1 MNDLL
6 MDAALTIVAFA
17 VLSGAL
23 FLLKR
28 IKAVARFRG
37 SLNVLFLISSISF
50 FMRPHIE
57 QGYVRAVYAA
67 LFCTFAYIGIR
78 LLDILIFDVL
88 IRHRRGGLPVPVV
101 LRASFRWALFS
112 LALFL
117 IIRSMYPG
125 ANLTAL
131 GISAAVIGYI
141 LGNASQD
148 TLGNLIAGL
157 ALTGER
163 PFSIGD
169 WVRVGEFVGRVTDM
183 TWRATRLQ
191 TKMLDYIIIPNSTI
205 AREYIVNYSR
215 PTQSH
220 GFTQQ
225 IGVNYGVP
233 PNKVRASILR
243 ACAAVPEI
251 LADPAPLVWLH
262 NYGDFSIDYT
272 VKFFIR
278 EFARLEQIQS
288 DMMDRVWYEFKR
300 EDIVIP
306 FPIRDVRPMNDVEAK
321 IEREHAAA
329 VEASKELLAEIPIFS
344 HLSKEER
351 DHVAE
356 RMEERIHGAGET
368 LVRKGDEG
376 STFYIILEGSTS
388 VHLGTDT
395 RSPQVAVLKRGEY
408 FGEMSLLTGEERSA
422 TVVAVN
428 DCHVLELSHIVLRDL
443 LKEKK
448 SLAEDFAKALK
459 ARADELAKLQE
470 SVDAESRKR
479 AGEQP
484 SEKALLSKIWDFFGI

>member
-1 MNDLL
+1 MSHDLL
-6 MDAALTIVAFA
+6 MDTILTIVAFA

-23 FLLKR
+23 FFLKR

-37 SLNVLFLISSISF
+37 SLNVLFLVASVSF

-57 QGYVRAVYAA
+57 QGYVRVIYAA
-67 LFCTFAYIGIR
+67 LFSTFAYISVR
-78 LLDILIFDVL
+78 LLDLLVFDVL
-88 IRHRRGGLPVPVV
+88 VKHRRGGLPVPVV
-101 LRASFRWALFS
+101 LRASFRWLLLS
-112 LALFL
+112 LALYLIVKHLYPDVDLKFL
-117 IIRSMYPG
+117 AFSTI
-125 ANLTAL
+125 
-131 GISAAVIGYI
+131 VVGYI

-169 WVRVGEFVGRVTDM
+169 WVQVGDFVGRITDM

-220 GFTQQ
+220 GFTQK

-243 ACAAVPEI
+243 ACDAVPDI
-251 LADPAPLVWLH
+251 LEDPAPLVWLH

-278 EFARLEQIQS
+278 DFGRLEQIQS
-288 DMMDRVWYEFKR
+288 DMMDRIWYEFKR

-321 IEREHAAA
+321 AERERAAA
-329 VEASKELLAEIPIFS
+329 ITASKELLGEIPIFS
-344 HLSKEER
+344 HLSQEER
-351 DHVAE
+351 DRLAE
-356 RMEERIHGAGET
+356 SMEEKIYGAGES
-368 LVRKGDEG
+368 LVCKGDAG
-376 STFYIILEGSTS
+376 NTFYVILDGTTS
-388 VHLGTDT
+388 VHLGPET
-395 RSPQVAVLKRGEY
+395 RSPEVAVLKRGDY
-408 FGEMSLLTGEERSA
+408 FGEMCLLTGEPRSA

-428 DCHVLELSHIVLRDL
+428 DCRVLQLSHEVLQKL

-448 SLAEDFAKALK
+448 SLAEDFARALK
-459 ARADELAKLQE
+459 QRADELAKVQK
-470 SVDAESRKR
+470 SADAESRKR
-479 AGEQP
+479 EQQP

>member
-1 MNDLL
+1 MTNDLL
-6 MDAALTIVAFA
+6 MDAILA
-17 VLSGAL
+17 VLAFGVLTGAL
-23 FLLKR
+23 FFLKR
-28 IKAVARFRG
+28 LKAIARFRG
-37 SLNVLFLISSISF
+37 SLNVLFLVSSVSF
-50 FMRPHIE
+50 FMRPHIG
-57 QGYVRAVYAA
+57 QGYVRVIYAA
-67 LFCTFAYIGIR
+67 LFSTFAYIAVR
-78 LLDILIFDVL
+78 LLDLLMFDVF

-101 LRASFRWALFS
+101 LRATFRWSLLS
-112 LALFL
+112 LALYL
-117 IIRSMYPG
+117 IIKHMYPDVDLKFL
-125 ANLTAL
+125 AFST
-131 GISAAVIGYI
+131 IVVGYI

-169 WVRVGEFVGRVTDM
+169 WVRVGDFVGRVTDM

-191 TKMLDYIIIPNSTI
+191 TKMLDYIIIPNATI

-220 GFTQQ
+220 GFTQE

-233 PNKVRASILR
+233 PNKVRGAILR
-243 ACAAVPEI
+243 ACEAVPEI
-251 LADPAPLVWLH
+251 LTNPAPLVWLH

-278 EFARLEQIQS
+278 EFSRLEQIQS

-321 IEREHAAA
+321 AERERAESVA
-329 VEASKELLAEIPIFS
+329 ASKVLLGEIPIFS

-351 DHVAE
+351 DQVAE
-356 RMEERIHGAGET
+356 RMEEKIYGAGEA
-368 LVRKGDEG
+368 LVRKGDAG
-376 STFYIILEGSTS
+376 NRFYIVLEGSTS
-388 VHLGTDT
+388 VHLGADT
-395 RSPQVAVLKRGEY
+395 RSPQVALLKRGDY

-422 TVVAVN
+422 TVVAVC
-428 DCHVLELSHIVLRDL
+428 DCHVLELSHLVLQEL
-443 LKEKK
+443 LREKK

-459 ARADELAKLQE
+459 ARAAEMATLQK
-470 SVDAESRKR
+470 SVDAENSKHT
-479 AGEQP
+479 AEP

>member
-6 MDAALTIVAFA
+6 MDTILTVVAFG

-23 FLLKR
+23 FLLKQ

-37 SLNVLFLISSISF
+37 SLNVLFLVSSVSF

-57 QGYVRAVYAA
+57 QGYARAIYAA
-67 LFCTFAYIGIR
+67 LFCTFAYIGVR
-78 LLDILIFDVL
+78 LLDILLFDAL

-101 LRASFRWALFS
+101 LRATFRWVLLS
-112 LALFL
+112 LAFYL
-117 IIRSMYPG
+117 IVKHMYPG
-125 ANLTAL
+125 VDFRFLAFSTIVL
-131 GISAAVIGYI
+131 GYI

-169 WVRVGEFVGRVTDM
+169 WVRVGDFVGRVTDM

-220 GFTQQ
+220 GFTQE

-233 PNKVRASILR
+233 PNKVRASIMR
-243 ACAAVPEI
+243 ACKAVPEI

-278 EFARLEQIQS
+278 DFSKLEQIQS
-288 DMMDRVWYEFKR
+288 DMMDRVWYDFKR

-321 IEREHAAA
+321 ADRERAAS
-329 VEASKELLAEIPIFS
+329 VEAGKELLGEIPIFN

-351 DHVAE
+351 DQVSE
-356 RMEERIHGAGET
+356 RMEEKIYGAGEA
-368 LVRKGDEG
+368 LVRKGDTG
-376 STFYIILEGSTS
+376 NTFYIILEGSTT
-388 VHLGTDT
+388 VHLGPDT
-395 RSPQVAVLKRGEY
+395 RSAQVAQLKRGDY
-408 FGEMSLLTGEERSA
+408 FGEMCLLTGEPRSA

-428 DCHVLELSHIVLRDL
+428 DCRVLELSQIVLQEL
-443 LKEKK
+443 LEEKK

-459 ARADELAKLQE
+459 QRADELAKLQK
-470 SVDAESRKR
+470 SVDAESKHT
-479 AGEQP
+479 EQP

>member
-1 MNDLL
+1 MGSGG
-6 MDAALTIVAFA
+6 
-17 VLSGAL
+17 LSPVV
-23 FLLKR
+23 KR

-37 SLNVLFLISSISF
+37 ALNVLFLVSSVSF

-57 QGYVRAVYAA
+57 EGYARVMYAM

-78 LLDILIFDVL
+78 LLDILMFDVL
-88 IRHRRGGLPVPVV
+88 VRHRRGLPVPVV
-101 LRASFRWALFS
+101 LRATFRWALFS
-112 LALFL
+112 LAFFL
-117 IIRSMYPG
+117 IVRSMYPDV
-125 ANLTAL
+125 NLTAL

-169 WVRVGEFVGRVTDM
+169 WVRVGDFVGRVTDM

-191 TKMLDYIIIPNSTI
+191 TKMLDYIIIPNATI

-220 GFTQQ
+220 GFTQE

-243 ACAAVPEI
+243 ACASVPEI
-251 LADPAPLVWLH
+251 LNDPAPLVWLH

-278 EFARLEQIQS
+278 DFARLEQIQS
-288 DMMDRVWYEFKR
+288 DMMDRVWYDFKR

-321 IEREHAAA
+321 IKRDHRAS
-329 VEASKELLAEIPIFS
+329 VEACKVLLGEIPIFS
-344 HLSKEER
+344 HLSEEER
-351 DHVAE
+351 DPVAE
-356 RMEERIHGAGET
+356 RMEEKIYGAGEA
-368 LVRKGDEG
+368 LVRKGDTG
-376 STFYIILEGSTS
+376 KTFYVILEGSTS
-388 VHLGTDT
+388 VHLGPET
-395 RSPQVAVLKRGEY
+395 RSPEVAVLKRGDY
-408 FGEMSLLTGEERSA
+408 FGEMSLLTGEPRSA
-422 TVVAVN
+422 TVMAVN
-428 DCHVLELSHIVLRDL
+428 DCRVMELSHVVLRDL

-448 SLAEDFAKALK
+448 NLAEDFAKALK
-459 ARADELAKLQE
+459 ERADELTKVQKFA
-470 SVDAESRKR
+470 DAESRKQV
-479 AGEQP
+479 EEP